1 VEFRSVKI
9 LPGLRLNLSGSGT
22 SVSLGRR
29 GVVCCLAVAV
39 CTALSA
45 ILSAH
50 VDARDFRPCLTIQNV
65 DQRVECLEGRVQ
77 PPQRETAP
85 PVAAPNFATSF
96 DCNKAASQIE
106 TLICSDSV
114 LAQLD
119 AQMGQAY
126 LQALKSQ
133 GNSPTFVNDQR
144 RWLASRDSKCGLS
157 TSSLIRACLIQMT
170 TARIAGL
177 TAVAAIQHEPPDAP
191 VASESIGTEKSTVKI
206 VPDVSVAG
214 PKEKLETDSQ
224 PVVDEAASSKIV
236 IESIQSLLSASRT
249 QNVRFFTYNVEKKE
263 LRGFKSDMPVL
274 RVVYEERVFFDTDK
288 AELRTEAL
296 PVVKSVASSLKQQK
310 QKVALFVAG
319 HTDARGSDEYNL
331 NLSIR
336 RAEAVARAIK
346 KEGSGTAPIWR
357 VGFGKAIPIRPN
369 DSDQNMGL
377 NRRVEFLIASQTE
390 VITAWI
396 KTKKGLCEDE
406 ACGTTSVVNN
416 FQAEPISDPG
426 AKPISIEIPGPKPIE
441 IDMQF
446 PRIEIGPPLR

>member
-1 VEFRSVKI
+1 MGFRSVKI
-9 LPGLRLNLSGSGT
+9 LPGLRLHLSGRGT

-45 ILSAH
+45 H
-50 VDARDFRPCLTIQNV
+50 VDARDFKACLTIQNV
-65 DQRVECLEGRVQ
+65 DQRVECLEGRAQ
-77 PPQRETAP
+77 PPQRETTP
-85 PVAAPNFATSF
+85 PVAAPNFSTSF
-96 DCNKAASQIE
+96 DCDKAASRIE
-106 TLICSDSV
+106 ILICSDSV

-119 AQMGQAY
+119 AQMGQTY

-157 TSSLIRACLIQMT
+157 TSSLIRTCLIQMT

-177 TAVAAIQHEPPDAP
+177 AAVAAIQQGPPVEKPTAPILPDAP
-191 VASESIGTEKSTVKI
+191 VA
-206 VPDVSVAG
+206 PDLSVAG

-224 PVVDEAASSKIV
+224 PVVDEAASSKLL

-249 QNVRFFTYNVEKKE
+249 QNVRFFTYNVDKKE

-346 KEGSGTAPIWR
+346 KEGPGTALIWR

-369 DSDQNMGL
+369 DSEQNMGL

-390 VITAWI
+390 VIATWI
-396 KTKKGLCEDE
+396 KNKKGLCEDE
-406 ACGTTSVVNN
+406 ACGTTSVVRD
-416 FQAEPISDPG
+416 FHAAPISDPG
-426 AKPISIEIPGPKPIE
+426 AKPISIEIPGPKPME

-446 PRIEIGPPLR
+446 HPIEIGPPLK